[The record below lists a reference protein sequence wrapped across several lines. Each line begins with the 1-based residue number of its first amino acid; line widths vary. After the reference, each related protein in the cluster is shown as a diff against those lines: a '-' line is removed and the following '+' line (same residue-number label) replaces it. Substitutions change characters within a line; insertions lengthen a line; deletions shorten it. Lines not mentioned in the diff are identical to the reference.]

1 MIEEKDVI
9 FALPNLREW
18 SSLQTGLLLK
28 RSGVSLPKGKEKKEK
43 EIFLKK
49 LVSLKRSCTFAAA
62 N

>member
-1 MIEEKDVI
+1 MLS
-9 FALPNLREW
+9 LP
-18 SSLQTGLLLK
+18 SQTYGNGVHCKLAYYLK
-28 RSGVSLPKGKEKKEK
+28 TKRDSLPKGKEKKEK

>member
-1 MIEEKDVI
+1 MIKEKDVI

-28 RSGVSLPKGKEKKEK
+28 RSGVSKPKGKEKKEK